1 MNGWMKN
8 KLKIVLDT
16 NVLLVSI
23 SDRSEYHWIF
33 QKIINGDFIL
43 CVTNEILTEY
53 AEVISRKM
61 DSYTAKETITS
72 LLLLENVLETTIY
85 FKWNLISA
93 DEDDNKFVDCAVA
106 SNADY
111 ILTHDKYFN
120 ILKQVEFPKINLLTI
135 PDFQRLIQN

>member
-1 MNGWMKN
+1 MGN

-23 SDRSEYHWIF
+23 SDRSKYHWIF

-53 AEVISRKM
+53 AEIISRKM

-72 LLLLENVLETTIY
+72 LLLLDNVFRITTY
-85 FKWNLISA
+85 FNWRLISV

-106 SNADY
+106 ANADY
-111 ILTHDKYFN
+111 ILTHDKHFN
-120 ILKQVEFPKINLLTI
+120 VLKQVEFPKINLLKI
-135 PDFQRLIQN
+135 SDFQKLMQK

>member
-1 MNGWMKN
+1 M
-8 KLKIVLDT
+8 
-16 NVLLVSI
+16 LVSI
-23 SDRSEYHWIF
+23 SDRSKYHWIF

-72 LLLLENVLETTIY
+72 LLLLDNVLKTTIY
-85 FKWNLISA
+85 FNWRLISV

-111 ILTHDKYFN
+111 ILTHDKHFN
-120 ILKQVEFPKINLLTI
+120 ILKQIEFPKTNLLKI
-135 PDFQRLIQN
+135 PDFQRLIHK